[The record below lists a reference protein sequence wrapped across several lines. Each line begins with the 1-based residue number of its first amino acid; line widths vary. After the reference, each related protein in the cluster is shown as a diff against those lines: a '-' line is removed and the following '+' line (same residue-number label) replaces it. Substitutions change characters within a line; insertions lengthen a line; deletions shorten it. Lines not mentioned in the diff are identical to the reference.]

1 MRHLKYLPIKE
12 SATRIPSLEYDRLR
26 WGTPPARITRT
37 EMQRITTLLSGH
49 KVDHVSEDFEETLTL
64 VAQDST
70 IVVSKHPGGW
80 LLSVSRGWPSSTEL
94 FRADDIGDLC
104 RQIVKSKRVI

>member
-12 SATRIPSLEYDRLR
+12 SATRIPALEYDRLR
-26 WGTPPARITRT
+26 WGNPPARITRI

-49 KVDHVSEDFEETLTL
+49 KVDHVSEDFEETLTF
-64 VAQDST
+64 VGPDST
-70 IVVSKHPGGW
+70 FVVSKCRGGW
-80 LLSVSRGWPSSTEL
+80 LLSVARGKLAGTEL

-104 RQIVKSKRVI
+104 RQIIKSKRVI

>member
-26 WGTPPARITRT
+26 WGTPPARITRVDK
-37 EMQRITTLLSGH
+37 QRITNLLPGH
-49 KVDHVSEDFEETLTL
+49 RVDHVSEDFEESLSL
-64 VAQDST
+64 VGPDASY
-70 IVVSKHPGGW
+70 VVSKHRGGW
-80 LLSVSRGWPSSTEL
+80 LLSVSSGGLGGAEL

-104 RQIVKSKRVI
+104 RQIVKTKRAR

>member
-1 MRHLKYLPIKE
+1 MRHLTDLSLRE

-37 EMQRITTLLSGH
+37 ETQRIAVLLSGH
-49 KVDHVSEDFEETLTL
+49 KVDHVSEDFEETLTF
-64 VAQDST
+64 VGPDST
-70 IVVSKHPGGW
+70 FVVSKCRGGW
-80 LLSVSRGWPSSTEL
+80 WLSVARGKLAGTEL

-104 RQIVKSKRVI
+104 RQIINSKRVI